1 MMWDTC
7 QQNPW
12 RTLQV
17 YVHQSNVELC
27 GRWQCYLYRLLCDS
41 TSQLLFNP
49 SSTTLMEKKSEPNQM
64 LLENV
69 WASFINGSRQP
80 AIGSATWEDLP
91 NLESR
96 NGNLALIQ
104 RLPSLGRWISMG
116 AETWEE
122 LLDGTC
128 SVSNSSPA
136 PATESARSRRPPA
149 AGAERETTRHYRGV
163 RRRPWGKFAAEIR
176 DISRKGARVWLGTFN
191 TAEEAAVAY
200 DRAAL
205 RMRGPRAHL
214 NFPLETAI
222 SSSQSTRYDQPS
234 TCTLC
239 DEACSVYGCT
249 ATIHDRADLDEEE
262 QSARRIQR
270 SIDGTVDSR
279 RDVVE
284 LQDLGN
290 DYLESL
296 LSQD

>member
-1 MMWDTC
+1 M
-7 QQNPW
+7 
-12 RTLQV
+12 
-17 YVHQSNVELC
+17 
-27 GRWQCYLYRLLCDS
+27 LYRLLCDS

-49 SSTTLMEKKSEPNQM
+49 KRLLSSTTLMEKKSESNQM

-69 WASFINGSRQP
+69 WASFINGSHRP

-96 NGNLALIQ
+96 NENLALIQ

-128 SVSNSSPA
+128 SVSNCSPT
-136 PATESARSRRPPA
+136 PATESARSTRPTA

-191 TAEEAAVAY
+191 TAEEAAIAY

-222 SSSQSTRYDQPS
+222 RSSKSTRYEQPS
-234 TCTLC
+234 TCALC
-239 DEACSVYGCT
+239 DEACSVYGRT
-249 ATIHDRADLDEEE
+249 AAIHERADLDEERP
-262 QSARRIQR
+262 ACRRER
-270 SIDGTVDSR
+270 SIEGMINNR

-284 LQDLGN
+284 LQDLGT

-296 LSQD
+296 LSQE